1 MDQHPT
7 PDLSPELAN
16 RIRLVRR
23 DMGGMLFHFTR
34 ASTEKILNVVRP
46 NHTIG
51 FSGTAGGV
59 LKKILYEGEL
69 RGTSKWTYGH
79 DCVCF
84 TEAPIQEFN
93 AIFQLVELAS
103 SEQERPRYEPYG
115 VAVSKR
121 WLFENGG
128 RPVIYDTLGA
138 FASYPAHFQYRFVP
152 YDPAA
157 GIDFTWERE
166 WRVPTSRLVLD
177 PKQTLAV
184 LPTSDEAF
192 SLVYELAEIEADY
205 DKDGSPMGV
214 YHVAKWLAV
223 SLDVFGFRNA

>member
-1 MDQHPT
+1 MNQHPT

-16 RIRLVRR
+16 RIRSVRR

-34 ASTEKILNVVRP
+34 APTEKILNIVRP

-51 FSGTAGGV
+51 FSGTASGV

-69 RGTSKWTYGH
+69 RGTSKWTHGH

-103 SEQERPRYEPYG
+103 SEHERPRYEPYG

-128 RPVIYDTLGA
+128 RPVIYDTPGA
-138 FASYPAHFQYRFVP
+138 FATYPAALQHRFVP

-157 GIDFTWERE
+157 GIDYTWERE
-166 WRVPTSRLVLD
+166 WRVPTSRLALD
-177 PKQTLAV
+177 PKQTLAI

-192 SLVYELAEIEADY
+192 SLVYELADIEVDY
-205 DKDGSPMGV
+205 DKDGSPMSA

-223 SLDVFGFRNA
+223 SLDVFGFKND